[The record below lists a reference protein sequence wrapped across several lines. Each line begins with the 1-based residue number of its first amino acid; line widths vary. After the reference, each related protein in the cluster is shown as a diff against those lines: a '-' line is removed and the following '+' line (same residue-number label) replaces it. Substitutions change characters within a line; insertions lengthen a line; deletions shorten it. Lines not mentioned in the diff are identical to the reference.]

1 MAKIRIELLDD
12 FMSVDK
18 KLRSATS
25 ATINLDDAE
34 DVFEQLSSVIN
45 NIKFDGTRS
54 SSEKMDI
61 YQDIKPEIQSL
72 YPDSDIY
79 ANDPE
84 VNDDTDEKECDF
96 GIEDNEEIK
105 ETEAIEE
112 KDEVQDFEFE
122 LDKDFDYR

>member
-1 MAKIRIELLDD
+1 MAKVRIELIDD

-34 DVFEQLSSVIN
+34 DVFEQLASVVN

-54 SSEKMDI
+54 SEKVDI
-61 YQDIKPEIQSL
+61 YKDTKPEIQSL

-84 VNDDTDEKECDF
+84 VAEDTEEKEHDF
-96 GIEDNEEIK
+96 GIEDSEEIK
-105 ETEAIEE
+105 ETEEIEE